1 MRVLIAGGGISGL
14 VTARALCLRGFDV
27 TVFER
32 LPELRPAGAGIML
45 AANAT
50 AALGELGLV
59 EPIVAVSSPLVSV
72 ETRSWRG
79 EPLTYIPSAEIDR
92 RLGAPSVGIHRA
104 DLLRVLFDALDP
116 GVVRFGAEITGFDQD
131 RDGVTVHLASGESE
145 RGDLLIGAD
154 GIHSA
159 VRARLLADGP
169 PRYAGYTAWR
179 GVTTCEAAPP
189 GAAIEL
195 LGRGARF
202 GMAPVGGGRTY
213 WWATANEPA
222 GEIDPPVGRKADLEQ
237 RFDGWWEPVQ
247 ALLASTPESEILRN
261 DILDREPVDRWG
273 VGRVTLLGDAAHP
286 MTPNLGQ
293 GACQAIEDA
302 VALAAALEGS
312 RDTVAA
318 LRAYETSRQPRTAR
332 ITRLARRMGQVFQWE
347 HPIACRLRDTALRLT
362 PPTLTRRQ
370 AEGMLRGG

>member
-1 MRVLIAGGGISGL
+1 VRVLIAGGGISGL

-32 LPELRPAGAGIML
+32 QPELRPAGAGIML

-50 AALGELGLV
+50 AVLRELGLV
-59 EPIVAVSSPLVSV
+59 EPVVAAGSRLVSV

-79 EPLTYIPSAEIDR
+79 ESLTYIPSAEIDR

-104 DLLRVLFDALDP
+104 DLLRVLVDALDP
-116 GVVRFGAEITGFDQD
+116 GVVRFGAEIIDFDQD
-131 RDGVTVHLASGESE
+131 RDGVTVHLSSGESE
-145 RGDLLIGAD
+145 RGDMLVGAD
-154 GIHSA
+154 GIRSA

-169 PRYAGYTAWR
+169 LRYAGYTAWR
-179 GVTTCEAAPP
+179 GVTTCEAAPR

-237 RFDGWWEPVQ
+237 RFAGWWEPVQ
-247 ALLASTPESEILRN
+247 ALLAATPESEILRN

-302 VALAAALEGS
+302 VALAAALAGS
-312 RDTVAA
+312 SDIVAA
-318 LRAYETSRQPRTAR
+318 LRAYERARQPRTAR

-362 PPTLTRRQ
+362 PSTLTRRQ